1 MDLVMVSSMSAIG
14 LAFGN
19 LSLPYPGLKT
29 VAAVLVAFGL
39 LALCGL
45 LYFDPGGRTSLW
57 LTELRRGSSPKTR
70 VFMGFL
76 TILSWV
82 LVAVNWQ
89 IALSAVQIH
98 LALSQVLLLI
108 SLVTFGAMLSFVPI
122 GLGVSE
128 LVTTAV
134 LTNMGVI
141 AVTAQ
146 AGALVLRAYSLF
158 VMFFGLV
165 HLALWP
171 IYGMNSGRY
180 RAATES
186 N

>member
-1 MDLVMVSSMSAIG
+1 
-14 LAFGN
+14 LAR
-19 LSLPYPGLKT
+19 S
-29 VAAVLVAFGL
+29 VAARK
-39 LALCGL
+39 LAQDSGIH
-45 LYFDPGGRTSLW
+45 G
-57 LTELRRGSSPKTR
+57 
-70 VFMGFL
+70 VL

-89 IALSAVQIH
+89 ISLRAVQIH

-108 SLVTFGAMLSFVPI
+108 SLVTFGVLLSFVP
-122 GLGVSE
+122 GGFGVSE

-134 LTNMGVI
+134 LTNMGVV

-158 VMFFGLV
+158 VMLFGLV

-171 IYGMNSGRY
+171 IYRMHSGRY
-180 RAATES
+180 QAATEK
-186 N
+186 